1 MTAFRPVADI
11 QVATIIRVMGKV
23 FILQHERPE
32 TKYRM
37 EDVKLIGAYS
47 SEASAQAAIER
58 LRTQP
63 GFRDYPD
70 DFTID
75 AYEIDKD
82 HWSEGFIVG

>member
-1 MTAFRPVADI
+1 MD
-11 QVATIIRVMGKV
+11 KV

-32 TKYRM
+32 TEDRM
-37 EDVKLIGAYS
+37 EDVKLIGAYA
-47 SEASAQAAIER
+47 SEAAAQAAIER

-82 HWSEGFIVG
+82 HWTEGFVVG

>member
-1 MTAFRPVADI
+1 MDKI
-11 QVATIIRVMGKV
+11 

-32 TKYRM
+32 TEDRM

-58 LRTQP
+58 LRAQP
-63 GFRDYPD
+63 GFRDHPD
-70 DFTID
+70 GFTID
-75 AYEIDKD
+75 AYEMDKE

>member
-1 MTAFRPVADI
+1 MD
-11 QVATIIRVMGKV
+11 KV
-23 FILQHERPE
+23 YILQHERPKTE
-32 TKYRM
+32 DRM

-63 GFRDYPD
+63 GFREYPN

-75 AYEIDKD
+75 AYKIDKD
-82 HWSEGFIVG
+82 HWIEGFIIG